1 MFRFPA
7 GKPRTTFGVA
17 LHVLPPNKAGTQ
29 ESTEICMASRRGD
42 TFDKRQRE
50 RRRQEKNAD
59 KRAKRQGT
67 ENPNG
72 PLVATQTQ
80 EKPPDTSMDTL
91 IEDFTPKTSEH
102 RKLLEKFHMI
112 KEHKK
117 AGGIDNDTFE
127 LLRMEIFEDLGL
139 EP

>member
-1 MFRFPA
+1 MTLGLCLRA
-7 GKPRTTFGVA
+7 STDFG
-17 LHVLPPNKAGTQ
+17 GTKK
-29 ESTEICMASRRGD
+29 STEKFMASRRGD

-72 PLVATQTQ
+72 PLIPIQVQ
-80 EKPPDTSMDTL
+80 EAPPDTSMDTL

-102 RKLLEKFHMI
+102 RKLLEKFGMI

-117 AGGIDNDTFE
+117 AGGIDTDTFE
-127 LLRMEIFEDLGL
+127 LLRMEIFEELGL

>member
-1 MFRFPA
+1 
-7 GKPRTTFGVA
+7 
-17 LHVLPPNKAGTQ
+17 
-29 ESTEICMASRRGD
+29 MASRRGD

-50 RRRQEKNAD
+50 RRRQEKAAD
-59 KRAKRQGT
+59 KRSRRQGT
-67 ENPNG
+67 PSPNG
-72 PLVATQTQ
+72 PLVATATQ
-80 EKPPDTSMDTL
+80 EKPPAHDLDTM

-102 RKLLEKFHMI
+102 RDLLEKFGMI

-127 LLRMEIFEDLGL
+127 LLRMEIFEELGL

>member
-1 MFRFPA
+1 
-7 GKPRTTFGVA
+7 
-17 LHVLPPNKAGTQ
+17 
-29 ESTEICMASRRGD
+29 MASRRGD

-59 KRAKRQGT
+59 KRARRQGVPS
-67 ENPNG
+67 PNG

-80 EKPPDTSMDTL
+80 EKPTRNLDTM

-102 RKLLEKFHMI
+102 RQLLEKFGMI

-127 LLRMEIFEDLGL
+127 LLRMEIFEELGL

>member
-1 MFRFPA
+1 
-7 GKPRTTFGVA
+7 
-17 LHVLPPNKAGTQ
+17 
-29 ESTEICMASRRGD
+29 MASRRGD

-59 KRAKRQGT
+59 KRARRQGT

-80 EKPPDTSMDTL
+80 EKPAASHLDTL

-102 RKLLEKFHMI
+102 RQLLEKFGMI

-127 LLRMEIFEDLGL
+127 LLRMEIFEELGL